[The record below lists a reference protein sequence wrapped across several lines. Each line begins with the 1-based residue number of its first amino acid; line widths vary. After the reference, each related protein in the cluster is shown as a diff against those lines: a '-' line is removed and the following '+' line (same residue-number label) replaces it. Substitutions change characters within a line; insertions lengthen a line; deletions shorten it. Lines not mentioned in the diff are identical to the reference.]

1 MPSLISSELALMS
14 SGCETETWPRYR
26 ASDGVLWVSI
36 LSVLKCKHRHEGLL
50 LVVKNFV
57 FCHPV
62 VPESIPLGA
71 GLGVLGEA
79 HYSIS
84 LILAMKQGTNN
95 MQDIVMR
102 STTMSLEDDMVLGR
116 LATEHWLQTSELFK
130 PSRTMEWGFMIV
142 PC

>member
-1 MPSLISSELALMS
+1 MDAKLDEIGVDVRRVANHVVATVEERRGRAL
-14 SGCETETWPRYR
+14 
-26 ASDGVLWVSI
+26 
-36 LSVLKCKHRHEGLL
+36 
-50 LVVKNFV
+50 VKQTV
-57 FCHPV
+57 FSQPKMFQT
-62 VPESIPLGA
+62 IPLGA

-130 PSRTMEWGFMIV
+130 PSRTMEWGS
-142 PC
+142 